1 MSKGYKLRDD
11 GVIGFKKIM
20 RGKEWIGRV
29 TRHLD
34 GSYLGVIG
42 NAMIK
47 AATEQEAFENIIARQ
62 LGFQNSN
69 QMRAHGITPRQYEFR
84 KSNKVKGHKKK
95 HWRNLGTIQQ
105 EDILHEPVEVLTGL
119 SRAKRVNPYDEE
131 R

>member
-47 AATEQEAFENIIARQ
+47 AATEKEAFDSIIARQ

-69 QMRAHGITPRQYEFR
+69 QMRAHGVTPSQYEFR
-84 KSNKVKGHKKK
+84 KGKKSKGHKAK
-95 HWRNLGTIQQ
+95 HWCKLGGIQVPEQ
-105 EDILHEPVEVLTGL
+105 DVKVEVVTGL
-119 SRAKRVNPYDEE
+119 PQMKRVNPYDEE